1 MQVVQNMVHPTISWM
16 FSNESQAISLFS
28 KICDNIT
35 HLNELDEFIKWHL
48 EINSQVIN
56 EIKLSQKINFSDKS
70 ESRVWAEKF
79 LDEYEKKIRHM
90 RNISNLVFA
99 RFQILKNRDFDRIIT
114 ENSEFEKQMKEMM
127 EIFLNKNGL
136 LIGKIIFAYR
146 EMWFVANRIL
156 FPEFKIGS
164 IMEYQKWVESNL
176 PNLILLERSLE
187 KIHEEILKKKE

>member
-1 MQVVQNMVHPTISWM
+1 MYVIQRMVHPNISLM
-16 FSNESQAISLFS
+16 FSNESQTMSLFS

-35 HLNELDEFIKWHL
+35 QLNELDEFIKWHL

-56 EIKLSQKINFSDKS
+56 EIKLSQKINFSDQF
-70 ESRVWAEKF
+70 ESRIWAEKF
-79 LDEYEKKIRHM
+79 LEEYEKKIRHM
-90 RNISNLVFA
+90 RNISNLVFT
-99 RFQILKNRDFDRIIT
+99 RYQILKNRDFDRIIS
-114 ENSEFEKQMKEMM
+114 EYSEFEKQMKDMM

-164 IMEYQKWVESNL
+164 IKEYQKWVENNL
-176 PNLILLERSLE
+176 PNLILLEKSLE